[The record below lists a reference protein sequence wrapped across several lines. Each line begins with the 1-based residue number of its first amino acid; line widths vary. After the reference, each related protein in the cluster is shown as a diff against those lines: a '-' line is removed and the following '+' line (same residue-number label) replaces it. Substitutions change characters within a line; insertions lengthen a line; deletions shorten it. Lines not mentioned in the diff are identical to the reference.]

1 MPYMTGPILSHGR
14 RGRIL
19 PRTRVVYPSGPV
31 FPPVYGYPTPIPV
44 PVPVPVVPSCWPNC
58 GPVYT
63 PPQPPM
69 PAPIPQPAPPTQTP
83 AGGRAAVRT
92 TDGRAVRLRATP
104 SVSGA
109 EVAVYPDT
117 SVVEILQAGVIRP
130 SEEVAGQTVEW
141 QQVRVVSV
149 APNAAPD
156 GRTGFMRAS
165 ELVPI
170 PNTAPVPSQTGYM
183 RMGAPGEPLDPT
195 PFNVT
200 RRLRRSRPAIV
211 NVTTGEG
218 GLNLRSEPSI
228 SGRLLGG
235 LTNGSRVTFIG
246 VAPSTESAPIQWAYV
261 STPQGFGYMRMIGP
275 QGEMN
280 LSFDVPATLDPGKA
294 FEISTVQ
301 AYPRVI
307 RDALE
312 GVLFDTPNGTQIAYL
327 PMGTRYRGTSRSLPG
342 DWYFIDALPFGQ
354 PMSGWLRI
362 RP

>member
-1 MPYMTGPILSHGR
+1 MTGPFLSHGH

-69 PAPIPQPAPPTQTP
+69 PAPTPQPAPPTQTP

-104 SVSGA
+104 SLYGA

-117 SVVEILQAGVIRP
+117 SVVEILQVGVVRP
-130 SEEVAGQTVEW
+130 SEETAGQTVEW

-170 PNTAPVPSQTGYM
+170 PNTAPVPSQTGYA
-183 RMGAPGEPLDPT
+183 RMGQG
-195 PFNVT
+195 
-200 RRLRRSRPAIV
+200 RLRRSRSATV
-211 NVTTGEG
+211 DVSTGEP
-218 GLNLRSEPSI
+218 GLNLRSAASMSSPI
-228 SGRLLGG
+228 VALLA
-235 LTNGSRVTFIG
+235 NGTDITFIG
-246 VAPSTESAPIQWAYV
+246 RAPSAEPPPSEWAYV
-261 STPQGFGYMRMIGP
+261 STPRGYGFVRSRDP
-275 QGEMN
+275 QG
-280 LSFDVPATLDPGKA
+280 
-294 FEISTVQ
+294 ISTIAFQ
-301 AYPRVI
+301 AQPAGPNAPPLPPGVAEAFAQEQRDFQIARDYPRTI